1 LTDHGAGANMPVAVS
16 TILAMAFAHAPD
28 AQLLVDAEDRIID
41 ANLRA
46 EQLFG
51 YSRAELLDT
60 SIATLVPECSN
71 RLAHRKDGATVPV
84 EMVLST
90 MQTEVGPVSLAVVR
104 DITTHRATDE
114 ALRQSEARYRAVVQ
128 DQAEFIVRWLPD
140 GTRTLVNDA
149 YVRYFGQPRESLIGT
164 SFLPLITT
172 EQQRAEFSRRVSTV
186 TRENPMMLN
195 THRARRADGEERWQ
209 EWNDRALFDADGRVV
224 EWQSVGRDVHERVM
238 AEERLRDSQNLLAI
252 LVEHTPAAV
261 AMFDTQMRYLVWSR
275 RWLIDYGLG
284 DRDLQGLSH
293 YEVFPDVSEA
303 WKAVHR
309 RCLAGATESCEEDE
323 FPRANGKLD
332 FVRWVVQPWFK
343 ASNEVGGIVM
353 FTEVITERIQAER
366 ALRRSEDERRKLEHH
381 VRDTQKMEAIGRLAA
396 GVAHDFNNLLI
407 VILSYSDELR
417 NEYQLPEDV
426 RDMLGEI
433 NTAGVRASRLTA
445 QLLAFSRKQVL
456 RLSRV
461 DLGELVAEISRMLD
475 RVLGEDVVLS
485 IARAPGLW
493 PVEVDAGQIEQV
505 IVNLAVNSRD
515 AMPDG
520 GTLTIECSNVDA
532 TDDPPSD
539 APQLLPGHWVRLS
552 VTDNGVGMDRA
563 TQEHIFEPFF
573 TTKEQGKGTGLGLA
587 TVYGIVQQS
596 GGIIALDS
604 KLGEGTRFSLYF
616 PAVETATTTH
626 ERAIG
631 LAAAPRGTETL
642 LVVEDEL
649 AVRQLFTTVLRRLGY
664 TVYEANS
671 GLQAIGLFTQHAS
684 SIQMIVTDVIMPGM
698 SGAELAQ
705 QVRAL
710 RPAVRILFVSGYTDD
725 TVVRR
730 GVLHGEEDFLQ
741 KPFTPME
748 LAQRVR
754 AALDR

>member
-1 LTDHGAGANMPVAVS
+1 VS
-16 TILAMAFAHAPD
+16 TILAIAFAHAPD
-28 AQLLVDAEDRIID
+28 AQLVIDAEGRIIE

-51 YSRAELLDT
+51 YSRDELLET
-60 SIATLVPECSN
+60 SMATVVPERFSN
-71 RLAHRKDGATVPV
+71 REAGNRVAGNRTARRKDGTTVTV
-84 EMVLST
+84 EVVLSV
-90 MQTEVGPVSLAVVR
+90 MQTDVGQLSLAVIR
-104 DITTHRATDE
+104 DITNRATDE

-140 GTRTLVNDA
+140 GTRTFVNDA
-149 YVRYFGQPRESLIGT
+149 YVRYFGRPRESLIGT
-164 SFLPLITT
+164 SFMPLITT
-172 EQQRAEFSRRVSTV
+172 EEERTAIANRMGTV

-195 THRARRADGEERWQ
+195 THRASRADGEERWQ
-209 EWNDRALFDADGRVV
+209 EWNDRALFDVDGDLV
-224 EWQSVGRDVHERVM
+224 EWQSVGRDVHERVI
-238 AEERLRDSQNLLAI
+238 AEERLRDSQMLLAT

-261 AMFDTQMRYLVWSR
+261 AMLDTQMRYLAWSR
-275 RWLIDYGLG
+275 RWLDDYALG
-284 DRDLQGLSH
+284 DRDLRGLSH
-293 YEVFPDVSEA
+293 YEVFPEVGEA
-303 WKAVHR
+303 WEAIHR

-343 ASNEVGGIVM
+343 ASNEIGGLVM
-353 FTEVITERIQAER
+353 FTEVITERVQTER
-366 ALRRSEDERRKLEHH
+366 ALRRSEDERHKLEHQ
-381 VRDTQKMEAIGRLAA
+381 VRDAQKMEAIGRLAA

-407 VILSYSDELR
+407 VILSYSEELR
-417 NEYQLPEDV
+417 DAYQLPEDV
-426 RDMLGEI
+426 REMLGEV
-433 NTAGVRASRLTA
+433 NAAGVRASKLTA

-456 RLSRV
+456 KLSRV
-461 DLGELVAEISRMLD
+461 DLGHMVAEIGRMLE

-485 IARAPGLW
+485 TARGPSLW
-493 PVEVDAGQIEQV
+493 PVEVDTGQIEQV
-505 IVNLAVNSRD
+505 IVNLAVNARD

-520 GTLTIECSNVDA
+520 GTLSIECCNVDTTGVA
-532 TDDPPSD
+532 PSD
-539 APQLLPGHWVRLS
+539 ALQLVPGRWVCLR
-552 VTDNGVGMDRA
+552 VTDNGMGMDQA

-596 GGIIALDS
+596 GGIIQFDS
-604 KLGEGTRFSLYF
+604 KVGEGTCFSLYF
-616 PAVETATTTH
+616 PAVESVMA
-626 ERAIG
+626 ASVPSPG
-631 LAAAPRGTETL
+631 LAKAPRGTETL

-664 TVYEANS
+664 TVHEAS
-671 GLQAIGLFTQHAS
+671 TGTEALRLFNEHAS
-684 SIQMIVTDVIMPGM
+684 SIQVIVTDVVMPGM
-698 SGAELAQ
+698 SGGELAQ
-705 QVRAL
+705 RVRAM
-710 RPAVRILFVSGYTDD
+710 RPAVRILFLSGYTDD
-725 TVVRR
+725 KVVRR